1 MSEGRFRTLVVIILA
16 FNVFFL
22 CLVAGGAAVW
32 LYQVREAPVKQLPL
46 AAEFLPEKSR
56 KAFEKVLSEA
66 YRAQRTTS
74 LDAKQARIDA
84 AALIGKPILD
94 VAALKAALAKAR
106 DDDFATRGVVEDRAS
121 DFVATLTVEQ
131 RQLLAQG
138 LMQRLAPKP
147 ASK

>member
-1 MSEGRFRTLVVIILA
+1 MSEGRFRTLVVILLA

-32 LYQVREAPVKQLPL
+32 LYQLRETPVKQLPL

-56 KAFEKVLSEA
+56 KEFEKVLSQA
-66 YRAQRTTS
+66 YRAQHQTS
-74 LDAKQARIDA
+74 LEAKQARIDA

-94 VAALKAALAKAR
+94 VAALKATLSR
-106 DDDFATRGVVEDRAS
+106 VREDDTATRGVVEDNAI
-121 DFVATLTVEQ
+121 DFVAKLPVEQ

-147 ASK
+147 PAK

>member
-1 MSEGRFRTLVVIILA
+1 MSEGRFRTLVVILLA
-16 FNVFFL
+16 LNVFLL
-22 CLVAGGAAVW
+22 CSVAGGAAVW
-32 LYQVREAPVKQLPL
+32 LYQSRETQVKQLPL

-66 YRAQRTTS
+66 YRAQRQTS
-74 LDAKQARIDA
+74 LEAKQARIDA
-84 AALIGKPILD
+84 AALIGKEPLD

-106 DDDFATRGVVEDRAS
+106 EGDTATRGVVEERAI
-121 DFVATLTVEQ
+121 DFAATLPVAQ

-147 ASK
+147 PAK